1 MYYNEST
8 DSYISENFDEIPGT
22 GLMFGVPYIIDRDK
36 YKSVLEKRHFNMRIK
51 DADVVTFSMYSSEI
65 GDILFAFPKN
75 SPEGSN
81 DFYECFSFYN
91 NDFET
96 QDQRNEEFQKFMG
109 EMSGCIAGPSPTH
122 CHELK
127 NELMRNI
134 RESLEFISAI
144 DEILYENKN

>member
-1 MYYNEST
+1 MHYSEST
-8 DSYISENFDEIPGT
+8 DSYVNENFEEMQGT

-36 YKSVLEKRHFNMRIK
+36 YESMLEKRRFRMRIK
-51 DADVVTFSMYSSEI
+51 DADVVTFSMSSSGI
-65 GDILFAFPKN
+65 GDVLFAFPKN

-91 NDFET
+91 DDFET

-109 EMSGCIAGPSPTH
+109 EMAGCVAGPSPTH

-127 NELMRNI
+127 NELMRNN
-134 RESLEFISAI
+134 REILESISII
-144 DEILYENKN
+144 DEILNEK